1 MRIAF
6 RSLLAATSLLALIAA
21 SPDTFTRDE
30 LDALEAERLAAVR
43 QLAALE
49 SAGDLTSRETRNL
62 ERDLLSAA
70 MESRRREQQAMQSE
84 KRLIEL
90 RTRLNAARSELIRNE
105 GALEDVLAALVAS
118 NRRQPPAMVVSPG
131 HANDAIRRAILMSE
145 ATPRLTA
152 RANALSTEIKTLSRL
167 ERDIRR
173 ENARLET
180 AEAVLA
186 LKTAEIERLAAAKRA
201 QYEDLSGEA
210 HLLRER
216 VDTLSRE
223 ANNLRELL
231 AALETQAP
239 SPARLKPARPKPD
252 KPVTIAAA
260 SPVRAAPSVAPVSK
274 SLKPLGKS
282 DLGGLGQPV
291 SGLVVRKFGD
301 KLPAGG
307 KSEWLTI
314 RTRANAQVL
323 APVSGRVE
331 YAKPFR
337 SYGQMLILRTSDGYN
352 VILTG
357 MSQIYA
363 SVGQTVKAGEPVGK
377 MSGTK
382 ASEPEL
388 NVELRK
394 GDRVLNPA
402 SWMKGGK

>member
-1 MRIAF
+1 MRLAL
-6 RSLLAATSLLALIAA
+6 RSLLAAMSLLALIAA

-30 LDALEAERLAAVR
+30 LEALEAEKLAAVQ
-43 QLAALE
+43 QLSALE
-49 SAGDLTSRETRNL
+49 NAGNLTVRETRNL
-62 ERDLLSAA
+62 ESDLLSAA
-70 MESRRREQQAMQSE
+70 MESRRREQQATQSE

-90 RTRLNAARSELIRNE
+90 KTRLNAARGELVRDK
-105 GALEDVLAALVAS
+105 GTLEDVLAALVAS
-118 NRRQPPAMVVSPG
+118 NRRQPPAMIVSPG

-152 RANALSTEIKTLSRL
+152 RANALSTEIKTLNML

-173 ENARLET
+173 ESARLDT

-210 HLLRER
+210 QQLRQR
-216 VDTLSRE
+216 VDIL
-223 ANNLRELL
+223 AKAAKNLRELL
-231 AALETQAP
+231 AALETHAP
-239 SPARLKPARPKPD
+239 SPPRVKPARHKPD
-252 KPVTIAAA
+252 KPLTIAAV
-260 SPVRAAPSVAPVSK
+260 SPGRVAPSAPPVSK
-274 SLKPLGKS
+274 SLKPLGQS
-282 DLGGLGQPV
+282 DLGGLGHPV

-402 SWMKGGK
+402 SWMKGGQ